1 MVKLWVI
8 GETTQVISRVQGM
21 KSRTTFYFSDLFDEE
36 DFEVLWSMHR
46 LILQLTFCVFLI
58 EDFPRSLL
66 TFLRKQKIS
75 KFPEMT
81 SLEVFSDKQVTFKFD
96 LSWSEI

>member
-1 MVKLWVI
+1 MVKFWVI

-36 DFEVLWSMHR
+36 DFWPMHM
-46 LILQLTFCVFLI
+46 LVLQLTFCVFLI

-66 TFLRKQKIS
+66 TFLCKQKNS
-75 KFPEMT
+75 KFPEKT
-81 SLEVFSDKQVTFKFD
+81 SLEVFLDK
-96 LSWSEI
+96 